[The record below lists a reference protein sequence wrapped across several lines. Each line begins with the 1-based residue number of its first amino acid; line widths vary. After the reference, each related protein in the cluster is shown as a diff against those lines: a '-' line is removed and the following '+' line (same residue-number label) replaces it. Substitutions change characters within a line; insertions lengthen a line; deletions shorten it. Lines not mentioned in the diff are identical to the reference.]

1 LTVVV
6 VVVVMVMVRMIMII
20 EEFHV
25 QLKKK
30 TEELKTM
37 VSRLGDL
44 VVRRNPELAGWAE
57 QQREKYDGLA
67 FQLDEIRPSP
77 VVDAYR
83 NKCEFRV
90 GKQAAYLM

>member
-1 LTVVV
+1 
-6 VVVVMVMVRMIMII
+6 MMIYKWSSSYYYIYT
-20 EEFHV
+20 FHV

-30 TEELKTM
+30 TEELKAM

-44 VVRRNPELAGWAE
+44 VVRRNSELAGWAE
-57 QQREKYDGLA
+57 HQREKFDGLA

-90 GKQAAYLM
+90 GKKASY

>member
-1 LTVVV
+1 MKSLLS
-6 VVVVMVMVRMIMII
+6 RII
-20 EEFHV
+20 DKCLDV

-30 TEELKTM
+30 TEELKAM
-37 VSRLGDL
+37 VSRLGEL

-57 QQREKYDGLA
+57 QQREKYDGLP

-90 GKQAAYLM
+90 GKQSMHLILLKTFAGL

>member
-1 LTVVV
+1 
-6 VVVVMVMVRMIMII
+6 MVT
-20 EEFHV
+20 
-25 QLKKK
+25 Q
-30 TEELKTM
+30 
-37 VSRLGDL
+37 LGDL

-57 QQREKYDGLA
+57 QQREKHDNFA

-90 GKQAAYLM
+90 GKSTL

>member
-1 LTVVV
+1 
-6 VVVVMVMVRMIMII
+6 
-20 EEFHV
+20 
-25 QLKKK
+25 
-30 TEELKTM
+30 M

-57 QQREKYDGLA
+57 QQREKYDGLP

-77 VVDAYR
+77 IVDAYR

-90 GKQAAYLM
+90 GKQSLCLMLRHLLDSVNLIRIYFKQPLKSEVLYRISLMFLGK